1 MTLPALQPLSESHD
15 TLLRARVF
23 GVPRH
28 SRLYLLVALLPDTYI
43 TDTQTWGPENPAE
56 THIYFSL
63 EPNPGSSH
71 ILQSLTVQGLL
82 LCSVTS
88 SSLGESSLLS
98 STEGAGQPGARAHLQ
113 PLAGLEPPVLTPE
126 QHLDQASG
134 PDPAK
139 LGKPGPEKGTA
150 PSLLPPLLYAQN
162 PRETSS
168 PVPGSPHPRE
178 QPPPLV
184 EGRTRPT
191 REGEKEQPFALDQG
205 NYNPCPVGRV
215 FCLGTYIW

>member
-23 GVPRH
+23 GVPSH

-43 TDTQTWGPENPAE
+43 TDTQTWGPEHPAE
-56 THIYFSL
+56 TLIYFSL
-63 EPNPGSSH
+63 EPSPGSSH

-88 SSLGESSLLS
+88 SSLGESSVLS

-150 PSLLPPLLYAQN
+150 PSLLPPLCPESKRDLLPCPWLPPSQGAAPSPGGGENQAN
-162 PRETSS
+162 QGRRKRTALCPR
-168 PVPGSPHPRE
+168 PRKL
-178 QPPPLV
+178 QPLS
-184 EGRTRPT
+184 G
-191 REGEKEQPFALDQG
+191 REGFLPG
-205 NYNPCPVGRV
+205 H
-215 FCLGTYIW
+215 